1 MAEAGLRSVSAK
13 LPLPVSGLT
22 AYGRVSALAR
32 AIGRLGRMI
41 IAVGVE
47 IMEYMRGR
55 RRMFNTAWINGRRKH
70 GTNVDSGYNARRMAA
85 IGRRSGER

>member
-1 MAEAGLRSVSAK
+1 MAAAGLRSVSARQ
-13 LPLPVSGLT
+13 PLPVSGLT
-22 AYGRVSALAR
+22 AYGRVSALVR
-32 AIGRLGRMI
+32 AIERIGRMI

-55 RRMFNTAWINGRRKH
+55 RRMFNTAWINGRRKY
-70 GTNVDSGYNARRMAA
+70 GKNIDSDYNARRLAA